1 MTPKM
6 LRDGMF
12 NIHTRRFGTVTELMI
27 KRLAT
32 LGKSRNQFHDLYD
45 DVKNHRVEVKF
56 STVRRK
62 NARPIREDTVLDCI
76 KNELSMN
83 RSVKFAE
90 WRDAKFDCNIQQVKR
105 SEFDVLYYGLFFSD
119 AILIFKIH
127 PHEIDASI
135 QYSDKQHKGNKGEGQ
150 FHITQNNLD
159 IHLKRFLHTKL
170 TYQELLQLLDGATAP
185 EVSDIRGPGR

>member
-76 KNELSMN
+76 KNELAMN

-90 WRDAKFDCNIQQVKR
+90 WRDAKFACKIHQVKR
-105 SEFDVLYYGLFFSD
+105 AEFDVLYYGLFFSD

-127 PHEIDASI
+127 PHETDASI
-135 QYSDKQHKGNKGEGQ
+135 NYSTKQHKANKGEVQ
-150 FHITQNNLD
+150 FHITQNSLD
-159 IHLKRFLHTKL
+159 IHLKPFLHTDL
-170 TYQELLQLLDGATAP
+170 ASYALLLLLDGDAA
-185 EVSDIRGPGR
+185 EDVSDIRGPG